1 MSQALAVRQTGAIT
15 NLADLQQVGQIF
27 VKSGFFA
34 DTKDAAQAM
43 VKVMAGAELG
53 FSPIASMTGIYIVKG
68 KVSLSANLMAAAIKR
83 SGRYNYRVAKGHPT
97 ADVCEITF
105 YERFDGKWEEIGVST
120 FTKQDAAKAQTQNMD
135 KFARNMLFARAMS
148 NGARWYCADIFG
160 GPAYTPDELGAVV
173 NEEGD
178 VIDMPQ
184 PQRAPVPAAAA
195 RREAIDAVPV
205 DGEDDADIT
214 REDALD
220 LLEKLWGK
228 TGKTTEEWDAFRESN
243 LTKKTK
249 DELLALADQWA
260 EKLSAKA
267 TA

>member
-1 MSQALAVRQTGAIT
+1 MSQALTVRQNSGIT

-105 YERFDGKWEEIGVST
+105 LERIDGKWEEIGTSA
-120 FTKQDAAKAQTQNMD
+120 FTKTDAAKAQTQNMD

-160 GPAYTPDELGAVV
+160 GPAYTPDELGATI
-173 NEEGD
+173 NEDGD
-178 VIDMPQ
+178 VIDVPVTKQ
-184 PQRAPVPAAAA
+184 KPVPADVTAQANEDEAAEFT
-195 RREAIDAVPV
+195 RHDAI
-205 DGEDDADIT
+205 
-214 REDALD
+214 D
-220 LLEKLWGK
+220 LLENLWTKGGK
-228 TGKTTEEWDAFRESN
+228 PADEWSAYCESN
-243 LTKKTK
+243 LLSKTK
-249 DELLALADQWA
+249 DELLALADKWA
-260 EKLSAKA
+260 EKISAEKA
-267 TA
+267 AA